1 MVVLLS
7 LSTQLAAVLA
17 ASNPLSSLEI
27 TPPAGSATGVNP
39 YVPVATSCPSDNHTF
54 VREADSLSDG
64 EKKYLSKRDKYTQE
78 ALIDWLGN
86 SNMSDFDASKFLSNQ
101 TIRIGLAY
109 SGGGYRAMLCGAG
122 QLAAIDNST
131 DGATGDGQLGG
142 LYQASTYLAGLSG
155 GNWLTGSIA
164 GNNFTSVQELQNS
177 DLWDISHNLVNPG
190 GINVF
195 KTFGYWDDI
204 IDAVKAK
211 QRAGWNCSLTDLWG
225 RGLSYQ
231 MFNGTEGGIEKRFS
245 DIRDDPKFLA
255 GEVPF
260 PVSVADRRNIGDQI
274 IDLNST
280 VFEFNPFEIGSWDP
294 NTYQFADLRYVG
306 TMLKDSSPVDEESC
320 VVGYDQ
326 MGFMIGTSATLFNQF
341 ILQINGTGISGKVY
355 DLAHSILSDLSEDNN
370 DISIFR
376 PNPFY
381 DIGDYVDSDRE
392 TLTLVDGGEDNMN
405 VPIYPLYQPQR
416 KVDVVFAMDNSAD
429 TNSSWP
435 DGASLVATYN
445 RQFGSLGNGTHF
457 PYVPDTDT
465 FISNGL
471 VGQPTFFGCNIT
483 NLTSLYVNDT
493 KKSLGN
499 SSDDGVNVPPV
510 IVYIANS
517 LHSYNGNTS
526 TFKLSYDTDERDQVI
541 TNGFNVMSQNNG
553 TLDSEWRACV
563 GCAIVLREQQRR
575 GVTPTEQCQK
585 CFTKYC
591 WDGSTTSSKPN
602 NTLAVGAPIRRD
614 GKSNLVGAA
623 ASSASS
629 ASASSS
635 KKKNDAPSGQTVG
648 NSAVVAAILG
658 AISYFI

>member
-1 MVVLLS
+1 MIGLLS
-7 LSTQLAAVLA
+7 ISTQIVAVLA
-17 ASNPLSSLEI
+17 ANPLSSLAI
-27 TPPAGSATGVNP
+27 TPPSSSSGVNP
-39 YVPVATSCPSDNHTF
+39 YVPVATSCPSSDHTY
-54 VREADSLSDG
+54 VRTADSLSSG
-64 EKKYLSKRDKYTQE
+64 EKSFLSKRDKITRE

-86 SNMSDFDASKFLSNQ
+86 SNMTDFDASSFLSNQ

-122 QLAAIDNST
+122 QLAALDNTT

-155 GNWLTGSIA
+155 GNWLVGSIA
-164 GNNFTSVQELQNS
+164 GNNFSSVQDLQNG
-177 DLWDISHNLVNPG
+177 DLWDISHNLINPG

-231 MFNGTEGGIEKRFS
+231 LFNGTQGGIDKRFS
-245 DIRDDPKFLA
+245 DISTDPKFTS

-260 PVSVADRRNIGDQI
+260 PVHVTDRRNIGESI
-274 IDLNST
+274 IGLNST

-294 NTYQFADLRYVG
+294 NTYQFADLKYVG
-306 TMLKDSSPVDEESC
+306 TELQNGKPVDDSQC
-320 VVGYDQ
+320 IVGYDQ
-326 MGFMIGTSATLFNQF
+326 IGYMIGTSATLFNQF
-341 ILQINGTGISGKVY
+341 ILQINGTGISGRVY
-355 DLAHSILSDLSEDNN
+355 DLAHSILSDLSSDND

-405 VPIYPLYQPQR
+405 IPIYPLYQPQR
-416 KVDVVFAMDNSAD
+416 EVDIIFAFDNSAD
-429 TNSSWP
+429 TNASWP
-435 DGASLVATYN
+435 DGASLVATYE
-445 RQFGSLGNGTHF
+445 RQFGSQGNGTHF
-457 PYVPDTDT
+457 PYIPDSNT
-465 FISNGL
+465 FLENGL
-471 VGQPTFFGCNIT
+471 VGQPTFFGCNAS
-483 NLTSLYVNDT
+483 NLTSLYANDT
-493 KKSLGN
+493 HEHLGN
-499 SSDDGVNVPPV
+499 SSADGLNIPPV
-510 IVYIANS
+510 VVYIANS

-526 TFKLSYDTDERDQVI
+526 TFKLSYDTDVRDQVI

-553 TLDSEWRACV
+553 TIDSEWRSCL

-591 WDGSTTSSKPN
+591 WDGSTTSSAPN
-602 NTLAVGAPIRRD
+602 NTLALGAPVRRD
-614 GKSNLVGAA
+614 GKSNLAGSA

-629 ASASSS
+629 SSSSS
-635 KKKNDAPSGQTVG
+635 KKHSNVAPSGQAVG
-648 NSAVVAAILG
+648 NSAILAAILG
-658 AISYFI
+658 AISYFV